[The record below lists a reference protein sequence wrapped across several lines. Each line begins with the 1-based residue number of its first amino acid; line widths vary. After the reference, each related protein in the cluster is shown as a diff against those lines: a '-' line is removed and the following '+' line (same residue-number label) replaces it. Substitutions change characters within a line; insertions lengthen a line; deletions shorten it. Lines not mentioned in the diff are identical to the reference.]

1 MYDDIY
7 VKSTTHRGSCFLFR
21 VPIARSPLGSVTLGG
36 KQRTVLFSYTLAPLR
51 YLLLLRLLLRTNLVF
66 NINIKV
72 RPSGRTFCILND
84 FSTGDNGDRFVLV
97 HLLIIMV
104 DYHNYNI
111 KDLGFTSFRG
121 LFLIKIFRRLRYA
134 SHRQRTRSCSSALR
148 FLTGCDKGN
157 NRLRV

>member
-1 MYDDIY
+1 MGGENNWICIFEADLGCMMTIY

-72 RPSGRTFCILND
+72 RPSGRTFCIV
-84 FSTGDNGDRFVLV
+84 T
-97 HLLIIMV
+97 
-104 DYHNYNI
+104 Y
-111 KDLGFTSFRG
+111 
-121 LFLIKIFRRLRYA
+121 
-134 SHRQRTRSCSSALR
+134 
-148 FLTGCDKGN
+148 
-157 NRLRV
+157 